1 MEMLR
6 PNGTVNLATN
16 PFQSGASCTLNHT
29 DGISSARARSLLDL
43 GPALVQVLRLIPFKD
58 R

>member
-1 MEMLR
+1 MEVLS

-16 PFQSGASCTLNHT
+16 PFQYGAHYTTDGNSGA
-29 DGISSARARSLLDL
+29 RAKSLVDL
-43 GPALVQVLRLIPFKD
+43 GPALVHVLRLMPFKA